1 MCYNKIIKREEN
13 KKMTISEMKK
23 ILEELEAQGFGDMEV
38 ICGNAT
44 ETGSTVEEV
53 GLTFSDK
60 GCIWWN

>member
-1 MCYNKIIKREEN
+1 
-13 KKMTISEMKK
+13 MTISEMKK
-23 ILEELEAQGFGDMEV
+23 ILEELEVQGFGDMEV

-53 GLTFSDK
+53 GLTFCDK